1 MRLDEA
7 NLLLEPGY
15 QALESGTVR
24 LEDGTLHV
32 ASRTTMIG
40 CKGDM
45 IDFWFGFLRTTE
57 QYKRWHPTDHVW
69 CEWVGE
75 RGTRGGDRRRDARPA
90 G

>member
-1 MRLDEA
+1 
-7 NLLLEPGY
+7 
-15 QALESGTVR
+15 
-24 LEDGTLHV
+24 
-32 ASRTTMIG
+32 MIG

-57 QYKRWHPTDHVW
+57 QYTWWHPTDHVW